1 MPLVRGCCSHRARA
15 LPALLA
21 LLFVTHLAWGYSISW
36 DWWARKHREGAVAE
50 AVVLLYFAAASPM
63 SQAGAVLITPRTHAC
78 MSTHIH
84 THAVPRSATQ
94 RLSRPS
100 VGDESSLSWYDIE
113 TSEGDETVAA
123 VAVGCQF
130 CSWDSCGRNNC
141 CPCPFTPPAQEQLSR
156 AGRGCSRFP
165 FLSHP
170 SSTVGFLAKWLSI
183 PLAWEQELKWAA
195 PDSA

>member
-1 MPLVRGCCSHRARA
+1 MLLTQGQDSPCSPCSAVCYSPCLRLLHQLGLVSKEAQGRGRGRGC
-15 LPALLA
+15 
-21 LLFVTHLAWGYSISW
+21 
-36 DWWARKHREGAVAE
+36 GAA
-50 AVVLLYFAAASPM
+50 YFAAASPM

-84 THAVPRSATQ
+84 TYSVPRSAVQ

-100 VGDESSLSWYDIE
+100 VGDESSLSWYDIK

-141 CPCPFTPPAQEQLSR
+141 CLCPFTPQHRRSWAGQGGAAAGSLSW
-156 AGRGCSRFP
+156 A
-165 FLSHP
+165 
-170 SSTVGFLAKWLSI
+170 I
-183 PLAWEQELKWAA
+183 PLLQW
-195 PDSA
+195 DF